1 MLGQIVDFQHKKV
14 VRFNCELFTRPVR
27 AVHLAAA
34 AETRPENSANIFG
47 VLRVL
52 CVCGIERSKKQ
63 QQWWCRAKR
72 TQQRRK
78 IHFYSTRFADGSE
91 FLRSSLTHCIVP
103 DSNHPPL
110 PPGQQDL
117 HPSKLCLGH
126 GCGLCEFCK
135 THPLPLWTDGP
146 TTARER
152 ERRKNTQQ

>member
-1 MLGQIVDFQHKKV
+1 M
-14 VRFNCELFTRPVR
+14 RFNCELFTRPVR

-91 FLRSSLTHCIVP
+91 FLRSSFDALHC
-103 DSNHPPL
+103 
-110 PPGQQDL
+110 PGQQ
-117 HPSKLCLGH
+117 PSSPSLPADSRICIHRSFALDTAV
-126 GCGLCEFCK
+126 GCVSFAKHTPSHCGQ
-135 THPLPLWTDGP
+135 TDQ
-146 TTARER
+146 RQREKER
-152 ERRKNTQQ
+152 EKEKHAAVR